1 LRHEEGRAARGHQE
15 DAMNKGDF
23 IGACLPGTLLRSGT
37 DRYTVLS
44 DYDASHGISGSVV
57 GFTIPAALLSQLQ
70 AEGLVQQDR
79 VLLYG
84 PSTRP
89 NDSKQNMDR
98 YLEVLR
104 QLGPVAV
111 TD

>member
-1 LRHEEGRAARGHQE
+1 
-15 DAMNKGDF
+15 MNKGDF
-23 IGACLPGTLLRSGT
+23 IGACLPGTLQRSGT

-44 DYDASHGISGSVV
+44 DYDASHGVGGIAV
-57 GFTIPAALLSQLQ
+57 GFTIPATLMAQLQ
-70 AEGLVQQDR
+70 SEGLVQQDR
-79 VLLYG
+79 ILLYG
-84 PSTRP
+84 ASTRP